1 MGPQRSSGI
10 GPAGAALA
18 LVVSAAFLWLLSCAG
33 EQTAAQG
40 KAAQKKRAAVPVRVA
55 RAERQDVPF
64 EIRAIGNVEAWS
76 NVALKSRVAGQL
88 LKVHIRDGED
98 VKEGQLL
105 FEIDPL
111 PFLEQVRAAEA
122 ALARDVAAEKQSQAA
137 IARAQA
143 QAENARAQADRHL
156 ALFREGVAAREQAD
170 QFRTA
175 ADAAEAQLNA
185 ERAALES
192 ARAAFH
198 ADEARLAEAK
208 LHLSYTKIH
217 APISAR
223 AGFVG
228 IKAGNLVKENDSIAL
243 VHLLQITPA
252 YVSFSVPEQFLSEIR
267 GYAASAG
274 LPVEAIDEA
283 SGRKIGSGRLDVIDN
298 SVDVATGT
306 IRLKAEFPNSDR
318 RLWPGQFVNVR
329 LLLRTD
335 AGILTVPNAAVQSG
349 PEGRYVWLV
358 TADQTAEMRRVEV
371 PRTQGDLAVVAS
383 GLADGDTVITAGQLR
398 VTKGAK
404 IEFLKDAP
412 APVPSARSGPSQP

>member
-1 MGPQRSSGI
+1 M
-10 GPAGAALA
+10 ALAAALA
-18 LVVSAAFLWLLSCAG
+18 AACLCLLSCSG
-33 EQTAAQG
+33 QQTAAQG

-55 RAERQDVPF
+55 RAEKRDVPF

-76 NVALKSRVAGQL
+76 SVALKSRVAGQL
-88 LKVHIRDGED
+88 LKLHIRDGED
-98 VKEGQLL
+98 VREGQLL

-137 IARAQA
+137 IARAMA

-175 ADAAEAQLNA
+175 AEALEAQLNA

-192 ARAAFH
+192 ARAAIR

-208 LHLSYTKIH
+208 LQLGYTRIV

-223 AGFVG
+223 AGFIN
-228 IKAGNLVKENDSIAL
+228 IKAGNLVKENDSVAL
-243 VHLLQITPA
+243 VTLHQITPVYA
-252 YVSFSVPEQFLSEIR
+252 SFSVPEQFLGEIR
-267 GYAASAG
+267 RYAASAD
-274 LPVEAIDEA
+274 LPVEAIDETSGGKIA
-283 SGRKIGSGRLDVIDN
+283 SGRMEVIDN

-306 IRLKAEFPNSDR
+306 IRLKAAFPNSDR

-329 LLLRTD
+329 MLLRTD
-335 AGILTVPNAAVQSG
+335 AGALTVPNAAVQTG
-349 PEGRYVWLV
+349 PDGRYVWLV
-358 TADQTAEMRRVEV
+358 TPARTAEMRPVQV
-371 PRTQGDLAVVAS
+371 ARTQGDLAVVSS
-383 GLADGDTVITAGQLR
+383 GLAEGDTVITAGQLR
-398 VTKGAK
+398 VTKGVQL
-404 IEFLKDAP
+404 EFLKDVP
-412 APVPSARSGPSQP
+412 ASAAGSGPSQP